1 MIPIKIPT
9 QEKMS
14 DDPFYLA
21 EGDDYGKL
29 GFKVLMF
36 QNKVNSENKRACTA
50 RKILDLKSFQIK

>member
-14 DDPFYLA
+14 DDPFYLT

-29 GFKVLMF
+29 GFTILLF
-36 QNKVNSENKRACTA
+36 QNKVNSENKRAWTA
-50 RKILDLKSFQIK
+50 RKILD